1 MIKRG
6 YRMKEK
12 TFITFLNDDD
22 QKKEYWVVIKEKNI
36 SYVSFEYNDKII
48 TVPWH
53 RVLKIKEPNDD

>member
-1 MIKRG
+1 
-6 YRMKEK
+6 MKEK